1 MREEKR
7 LTAENAKLKND
18 IEELK
23 KQLLD
28 REKRRGG
35 MSTRTDEDNM
45 SAGLT
50 WVDLFQEGFA
60 GMKSVWK
67 K

>member
-18 IEELK
+18 IEGLK
-23 KQLLD
+23 KQLLE

-35 MSTRTDEDNM
+35 MLTRTDEDNM
-45 SAGLT
+45 SAGSCASNMGRP
-50 WVDLFQEGFA
+50 FP
-60 GMKSVWK
+60 
-67 K
+67 